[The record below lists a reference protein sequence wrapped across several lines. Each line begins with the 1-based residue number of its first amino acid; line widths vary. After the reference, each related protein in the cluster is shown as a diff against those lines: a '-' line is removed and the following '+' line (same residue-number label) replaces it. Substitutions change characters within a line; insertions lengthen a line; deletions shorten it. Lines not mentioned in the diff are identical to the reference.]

1 MHFIKSYATEIKES
15 HPYKKIERIGRIC
28 YKSEDKITEDSWK
41 QFVHN
46 LINRQHYAMLEHARL
61 FLSSN

>member
-1 MHFIKSYATEIKES
+1 MHFIKSNATEIKDN

-41 QFVHN
+41 VFTSN
-46 LINRQHYAMLEHARL
+46 LIRNKHFAMLEHARL
-61 FLSSN
+61 FLKLH